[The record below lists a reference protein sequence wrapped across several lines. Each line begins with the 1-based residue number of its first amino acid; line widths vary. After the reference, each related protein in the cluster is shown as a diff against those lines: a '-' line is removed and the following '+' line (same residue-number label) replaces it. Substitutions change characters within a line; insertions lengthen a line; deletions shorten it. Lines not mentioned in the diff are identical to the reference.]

1 MFASREMLGAFFQ
14 ILFKASLPFGTI
26 HVDSRTYG
34 TYEYTGYAQKSCGL
48 IVSVVICPKY
58 FLPALLYCCYCC
70 VTFFFSLMLRG
81 PHLYL

>member
-34 TYEYTGYAQKSCGL
+34 TYEYTGYAQKK
-48 IVSVVICPKY
+48 VV
-58 FLPALLYCCYCC
+58 
-70 VTFFFSLMLRG
+70 V
-81 PHLYL
+81 

>member
-34 TYEYTGYAQKSCGL
+34 TYDYTGYAQKKLWFNCISCDL
-48 IVSVVICPKY
+48 PQILSTCPS
-58 FLPALLYCCYCC
+58 LLLLLLRH
-70 VTFFFSLMLRG
+70 FFF
-81 PHLYL
+81 H